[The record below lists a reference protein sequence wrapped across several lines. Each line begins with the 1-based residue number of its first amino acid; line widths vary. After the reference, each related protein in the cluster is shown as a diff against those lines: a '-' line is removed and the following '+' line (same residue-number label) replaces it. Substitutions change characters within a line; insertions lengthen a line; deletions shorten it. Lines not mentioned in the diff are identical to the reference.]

1 MSHEHWHQGIV
12 YLGNVE
18 KMQTLGEVVQKRSVL
33 TPQAHHGANVLV
45 VVLQFWQQLLVNKLA
60 FVFRKYDV
68 L

>member
-1 MSHEHWHQGIV
+1 M

-18 KMQTLGEVVQKRSVL
+18 KVQALGEVVQKRSML
-33 TPQAHHGANVLV
+33 TPQAHHSANILV

-60 FVFRKYDV
+60 FVFRKYYV